1 MKITQFA
8 DATAFLN
15 HTRLFLEE
23 REAEYNL
30 MLGIADRISQ
40 NRSEQNLF
48 FAVVESGQGEIT
60 MAALM
65 TPPWQVVVTRGG
77 EEELRL
83 LTTTLQQGDWHVP
96 GVHGP
101 IDEAE
106 QFARIWSTSTG
117 QKIVEGNRLGI
128 YQLGEL
134 SLPEFSEGKMRPAMP
149 EDEELFVEW
158 TEGFYRDADTNAPKE
173 ERLPRIRAFLG
184 EGRLFF
190 WEVDGTL
197 VSMAGWHP
205 AARSSARIGYVYT
218 PPEFRRRGYA
228 GLLTG
233 MLSQHLLNSG
243 KKNCFLFTDLANP
256 TSNSIYQ
263 KIGYR
268 QVTENREYRFVEG
281 DA

>member
-1 MKITQFA
+1 MKLHRFA
-8 DATAFLN
+8 EAASFL
-15 HTRLFLEE
+15 TSARPFLEAS
-23 REAEYNL
+23 EAEYNL

-40 NRSEQNLF
+40 NRPERNPFL
-48 FAVVESGQGEIT
+48 AVVENSQNEIA

-65 TPPWQVVVTRGG
+65 TPPWQVIVTRGG

-83 LTTTLQQGDWHVP
+83 LATTLQQEEWQVP

-106 QFARIWSTSTG
+106 QFAKIWSNLTG
-117 QKIVEGNRLGI
+117 QEIVEGNRLGI
-128 YQLGEL
+128 YQLREL
-134 SLPEFSEGKMRPAMP
+134 SLPKFSEGRMRPAML

-158 TEGFYRDADTNAPKE
+158 VEGFYRDADTNAPKE

-190 WEVDGTL
+190 WEVNGTL

-205 AARSSARIGYVYT
+205 ATRSSARIGYVYT

-228 GLLTG
+228 GILTG
-233 MLSQHLLNSG
+233 MLSQHLLNMG
-243 KKNCFLFTDLANP
+243 KTNCFLFTDLSNP
-256 TSNSIYQ
+256 TSNSIYR
-263 KIGYR
+263 KVGYR
-268 QVTENREYRFVEG
+268 QVTENREYKFVE
-281 DA
+281 DR